1 VGAGGVTAP
10 PASWQDTGYARI
22 DSTVTKIG
30 DYYYRFT
37 KNEEGGAAGPLEAG
51 KDIFLERSKVLTAPT
66 TASSWTADPTTWQ
79 LLDTHMTSLA
89 TGQAGEGPEIVKLNA
104 GDPNKTGDGYVFL
117 VDNYGAGGYRAFV
130 ASADAIA
137 SSTQSDQ
144 LSQRADW
151 SVRAPGGLPES
162 PRHGAFVSVPQT
174 VLTAM
179 PRWRASAWS
188 VQVLVSRGG
197 ASVVVP
203 AGIRTVTA
211 QYDGYRDQLVQ
222 VSSSD
227 AVTLADVVVTPDPEP
242 SPVPTD
248 GAGQSGTGQ
257 PGTAQS
263 DPGAASLATSGQS
276 PVLITAASMLAA
288 LLLVAGAVLLIGRR
302 RIRNG

>member
-1 VGAGGVTAP
+1 MRPSSVGTPVI
-10 PASWQDTGYARI
+10 SSIAR
-22 DSTVTKIG
+22 S
-30 DYYYRFT
+30 
-37 KNEEGGAAGPLEAG
+37 
-51 KDIFLERSKVLTAPT
+51 
-66 TASSWTADPTTWQ
+66 TAS
-79 LLDTHMTSLA
+79 
-89 TGQAGEGPEIVKLNA
+89 
-104 GDPNKTGDGYVFL
+104 
-117 VDNYGAGGYRAFV
+117 
-130 ASADAIA
+130 
-137 SSTQSDQ
+137 
-144 LSQRADW
+144 
-151 SVRAPGGLPES
+151 
-162 PRHGAFVSVPQT
+162 

-179 PRWRASAWS
+179 HEWTGVSAVASTTSLSVQERTVTARVVAADRGDVAGTVTFTGQAATSALVRASAWS

-222 VSSSD
+222 VSNSD

-248 GAGQSGTGQ
+248 GTSQSGTGQ
-257 PGTAQS
+257 TGTGQS

>member
-1 VGAGGVTAP
+1 M
-10 PASWQDTGYARI
+10 
-22 DSTVTKIG
+22 
-30 DYYYRFT
+30 
-37 KNEEGGAAGPLEAG
+37 
-51 KDIFLERSKVLTAPT
+51 LTAPT
-66 TASSWTADPTTWQ
+66 TVSSWTADPSTTWQ
-79 LLDTHMTSLA
+79 LLDTHMTSLE

-104 GDPNKTGDGYVFL
+104 GDPNNAGDGYVFL

-130 ASADAIA
+130 TTGDAIA
-137 SSTQSDQ
+137 SSTQSDR
-144 LSQRADW
+144 LSQRSDW
-151 SVRAPGGLPES
+151 NVRAPGGLPES

-179 PRWRASAWS
+179 HDWTGVSAVASTTSLSAQERTVTARVVAADGGDVAGTVTFTGETGTSSLARASAWS
-188 VQVLVSRGG
+188 AQVPVSGG
-197 ASVVVP
+197 VASVVVP

-257 PGTAQS
+257 S
-263 DPGAASLATSGQS
+263 DPGAASLATTGQS
-276 PVLITAASMLAA
+276 PALVTAAAMLAA
-288 LLLVAGAVLLIGRR
+288 LLLAAGAVLLIARR
-302 RIRNG
+302 RRTRNG